1 MEAVG
6 QTTSHDQNF
15 KMLIVENTK
24 DAITFALPKCENL
37 FQREPEIE
45 FIREETIKTF
55 FADSFFRMDVPVL
68 AKFEQA
74 AFVFLL
80 EHQQDPYVFSIHQLA
95 RCVSHFEEQYGRDV
109 IPIVYFPNASAKNKT
124 LQREIKSSFL
134 GKRYHY
140 FTYEP
145 VLLRSMSAKKYLNSK
160 NVFARLMLPFMQYS
174 QVDWLKIV
182 DSALQSVVELVDPD
196 KRVRQGKYL
205 DFLLHYFN
213 LSAEKWNEYRSYKQR
228 QKESEDNEMPEII
241 SDILKRQGWQE
252 GWKQGIERGIEQGI
266 EQGIEKGLKSG
277 LERGRL
283 AEARNLLMLLLPKK
297 LGPIPPA
304 LETPLREIDD
314 IDFIND
320 LLVRILEIRDW
331 HEVERLLH

>member
-1 MEAVG
+1 MDA
-6 QTTSHDQNF
+6 QAQAPSHDQNF
-15 KMLIVENTK
+15 KMLIVENTR
-24 DAITFALPKCENL
+24 DAITFALPKCETF

-45 FIREETIKTF
+45 FIREETIKAF

-68 AKFEQA
+68 AKYEQA

-80 EHQQDPYVFSIHQLA
+80 EHQHDPYAFSIHHLA
-95 RCVSHFEEQYGRDV
+95 RCVSHLEEQYGRDV
-109 IPIVYFPNASAKNKT
+109 IPIVYFPNVSAKNKT
-124 LQREIKSSFL
+124 LPREIKSAFF

-140 FTYEP
+140 FTYQP
-145 VLLRSMSAKKYLNSK
+145 VLLRGMPAKKYLNSK

-174 QVDWLKIV
+174 QADWLKIV
-182 DSALQSVVELVDPD
+182 DSALQSVIELVEPG

-205 DFLLHYFN
+205 DFLMHYFN

-228 QKESEDNEMPEII
+228 QKESEAKEMSEII

-252 GWKQGIERGIEQGI
+252 GWEKGMEK
-266 EQGIEKGLKSG
+266 GIEKGIETGLVSG
-277 LERGRL
+277 LERGKL

-304 LETPLREIDD
+304 LEMPLREVDD
-314 IDFIND
+314 IEFIND
-320 LLVRILEIRDW
+320 LLARVLEIRDW
-331 HEVERLLH
+331 SEVERLLQ